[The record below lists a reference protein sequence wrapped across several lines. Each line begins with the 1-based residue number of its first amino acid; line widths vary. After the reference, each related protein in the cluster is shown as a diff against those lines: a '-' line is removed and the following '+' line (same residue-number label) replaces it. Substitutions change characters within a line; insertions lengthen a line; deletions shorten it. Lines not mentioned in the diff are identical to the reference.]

1 MTRIVRTRR
10 EFLANCALAS
20 LGAAMPQFLAQ
31 TAYAAAQG
39 TGWQAGSPDALPGLD
54 GGRILVVV
62 QLSGGNDGLNT
73 VIPFSDDAY
82 HRARPNLKVMD
93 ADRIVLND
101 HTAAHA
107 ALRPLMRL
115 YERSQFTLV
124 EGVGYPNP
132 NRSHFRSMEIWHT
145 ASDSNRYEREGWIG
159 QYFDNCCSGAPEP
172 SAGIFLGPELP
183 QAFLGSSGA
192 GIAFET
198 PRNFG
203 YVAGGEADAAER
215 FRSVNQPAAP
225 APNDT
230 LDFLRAVTD
239 NANVSADRIHAI
251 TARVRNA
258 ATYPRSPFGQGLAT
272 IAQLIAGDL
281 GASIYYI
288 PLGGFDTH
296 AGQAASQA
304 RLLGDF
310 AGGVDA
316 FYADLEKL
324 GLADRVLTLAFSEF
338 GRRVEE
344 NASRGTDHGTAGPL
358 FLCGPAVRGGLA
370 GQRPDL
376 ARLDSNGDLV
386 FTTDFRSVYA
396 TVLQSWLGADPK
408 KILPR
413 PFPALDL
420 LRV

>member
-1 MTRIVRTRR
+1 MTSTKKDPV
-10 EFLANCALAS
+10 
-20 LGAAMPQFLAQ
+20 
-31 TAYAAAQG
+31 
-39 TGWQAGSPDALPGLD
+39 
-54 GGRILVVV
+54 LVVL
-62 QLSGGNDGLNT
+62 QLSGGNDALNT
-73 VIPFSDDAY
+73 VVPYGDPRYRDN
-82 HRARPNLKVMD
+82 RPSVRVPEDQVLKIND
-93 ADRIVLND
+93 KIGLNPNM
-101 HTAAHA
+101 A
-107 ALRPLMRL
+107 PIKKL
-115 YERSQFTLV
+115 YDEGKVAIIQ
-124 EGVGYPNP
+124 GVGYPNP

-159 QYFDNCCSGAPEP
+159 QYFDNCCDGAPEP

-192 GIAFET
+192 GIAFES

-203 YVAGGEADAAER
+203 YVAAGPADSAER
-215 FRSVNQPAAP
+215 FRRINRPDSP

-251 TARVRNA
+251 TAKVRNA
-258 ATYPRSPFGQGLAT
+258 SPYPRTPFGQGLAT
-272 IAQLIAGDL
+272 IAQLIAGEL
-281 GASIYYI
+281 GARIYYL

-296 AGQAASQA
+296 AGQAPSQE
-304 RLLGDF
+304 RLLGAF
-310 AGGVDA
+310 AAGVDA

-358 FLCGPAVRGGLA
+358 FLCGPAARGGLA

-376 ARLDSNGDLV
+376 TRLDANGDLV
-386 FTTDFRSVYA
+386 FTTDFRSVYS
-396 TVLQSWLGADPK
+396 TVLEQWLEADAA

-413 PFPALDL
+413 AFPTLDL
-420 LRV
+420 LRARATA